1 MLKKK
6 LLGSAVGLCL
16 LSSCALADE
25 NSGFYLGLEGVDIYI
40 VLISRY

>member
-25 NSGFYLGLEGVDIYI
+25 NSGFYLGLEGGYT
-40 VLISRY
+40 